1 MKHVVITGGT
11 RGIGI
16 ALARRFLE
24 LGCRVTIAGRSEGS
38 TRAAIDQLLREVPEH
53 GALLSAHACD
63 VSKLE
68 ELEALW
74 RYAKERAPVDMWIN
88 NAGTSA
94 PLAPLWELPAPVLQ
108 DVVDTNVRGV
118 LLGSWVAMRGMR
130 EQNAGVIYNLE
141 GFGSTGM
148 MFPGVLAYGASKRA
162 VAYISKALA
171 AEAHGSAVRVCTI
184 DPGAVRTDMVA
195 ATWSNV
201 AGSSRFM
208 AAVIGALAI
217 DAQEVAR
224 LLVPRL
230 LENQRSG
237 VRILPWNVAIAW
249 LRLLAVP
256 LSLLRSAF
264 NANKVDPPRQ
274 RP

>member
-1 MKHVVITGGT
+1 MKHVVITGGS
-11 RGIGI
+11 RGIGL

-24 LGCRVTIAGRSEGS
+24 LGCRVTLAGRSEASSRG
-38 TRAAIDQLLREVPEH
+38 AIDQLLREVPAH

-68 ELEALW
+68 QLEALW
-74 RYAKERAPVDMWIN
+74 RHAQALAPIDMWIN

-94 PLAPLWELPAPVLQ
+94 PLAPLWELSPAAID

-130 EQNAGVIYNLE
+130 EQGFGVIYNLE
-141 GFGSTGM
+141 GFGAAGNT
-148 MFPGVLAYGASKRA
+148 FPGVLPYGASKRA

-171 AEAHGSAVRVCTI
+171 GEARGTPVRVCTI

-195 ATWSNV
+195 ATWTNV
-201 AGSSRFM
+201 SGDSALM
-208 AAVIGALAI
+208 ATMIDSLAI
-217 DAQEVAR
+217 SAEEVAR

-237 VRILPWNVAIAW
+237 VRIRPWNEALAW
-249 LRLLAVP
+249 LRLLLVP
-256 LSLLRSAF
+256 LALVRRAF
-264 NANKVDPPRQ
+264 A
-274 RP
+274 RPTPSV